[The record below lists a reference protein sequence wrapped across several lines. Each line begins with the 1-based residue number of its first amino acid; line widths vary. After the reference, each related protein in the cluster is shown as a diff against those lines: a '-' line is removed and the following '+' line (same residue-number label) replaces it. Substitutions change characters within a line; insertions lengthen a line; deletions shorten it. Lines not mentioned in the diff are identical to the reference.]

1 MPKQI
6 QTLQQ
11 KQTLTMTTTMHQ
23 SISILQMSN
32 IELAE
37 FAAQELDK
45 NPFIEDASVS
55 VEKQESNKDS
65 KESLKDNTPSTQT
78 SSHSG
83 YSSQDYISNVASEKS
98 LKEHIIE
105 QINLSFEDQK
115 DKLIANFLLDSLHGS
130 GYLNISTKEAAEIL
144 KCKESVVENILK
156 KLQTF
161 DPAGVFARDLKECLL
176 IQLNDQEHVDQSLL
190 TLVKNIDL
198 IASGNLKKLSKLC
211 NVNIANISNMIKQI
225 KLLNPKPANGFYVE
239 PTSYKIPDVIL
250 TFLEDGT
257 AKLESNPESMP
268 RLRVSQEYY
277 VQIKDS
283 MQNKKEKEFTKNEIE
298 AANTIVKSIEQRSHT
313 ILKVATAIVEEQVD
327 FFTRGVMYLNPMTL
341 NKIAALTGFNESTVS
356 RSTANKYISTPSGI
370 FELKYFFS
378 SSLGTTRAAGENVSS
393 TKAKEIIKQI
403 ILSEEADNILS
414 DDDISEQLSKF
425 NISIARRTVAK
436 YRESIGIP
444 ISSVRKRNKALSA
457 SNTRILI
464 QRF

>member
-65 KESLKDNTPSTQT
+65 KERIKDNTPSTQT

-83 YSSQDYISNVASEKS
+83 YSSQDYISNIASEKS

-130 GYLNISTKEAAEIL
+130 GYLNISIKEAAEIL
-144 KCKESVVENILK
+144 KCKESVVEKILK

-190 TLVKNIDL
+190 TMVKNIDL

-225 KLLNPKPANGFYVE
+225 KLLNPKPTNGFYIE

-268 RLRVSQEYY
+268 RLQVSQEYY

-313 ILKVATAIVEEQVD
+313 ILKVATAIVEEQID

-378 SSLGTTRAAGENVSS
+378 SSLGTTRASGENVSS

-444 ISSVRKRNKALSA
+444 TSSVRKRNKALSGE
-457 SNTRILI
+457 
-464 QRF
+464 

>member
-11 KQTLTMTTTMHQ
+11 KQSLTMTTTMHQ

-45 NPFIEDASVS
+45 NPFIEDDSIS
-55 VEKQESNKDS
+55 VEKKETQPTNKEEIKTSQSNIGEPKYS
-65 KESLKDNTPSTQT
+65 G
-78 SSHSG
+78 SG
-83 YSSQDYISNVASEKS
+83 YSSQDYISNIASEKS
-98 LKEHIIE
+98 LKEHISE
-105 QINLSFEDQK
+105 QINLSFDDHK
-115 DKLIANFLLDSLHGS
+115 DKLIANFLLDSLLGS
-130 GYLNISTKEAAEIL
+130 GYLNISLSEASKLL
-144 KCKESVVENILK
+144 KCDVAIIEKNLK

-176 IQLNDQEHVDQSLL
+176 IQLNDQEHADQSLV
-190 TLVKNIDL
+190 TMVKNIDL

-211 NVNIANISNMIKQI
+211 NVNIANISSLIKQI

-277 VQIKDS
+277 VQIKDAMHS
-283 MQNKKEKEFTKNEIE
+283 KKEKDFTKNEIE
-298 AANTIVKSIEQRSHT
+298 SANTIVKSIEQRSHT
-313 ILKVATAIVEEQVD
+313 ILKVATAIVEEQIN
-327 FFTRGVMYLNPMTL
+327 FFTRGVMYLDPMTL
-341 NKIAALTGFNESTVS
+341 NKIAASTGFNESTVS
-356 RSTANKYISTPSGI
+356 RSTSNKYISTPSGI

-403 ILSEEADNILS
+403 ILSEESDNILS
-414 DDDISEQLSKF
+414 DDDISDQLSKF

-436 YRESIGIP
+436 YREAIGIP
-444 ISSVRKRNKALSA
+444 TSSARKRNKALA
-457 SNTRILI
+457 GE
-464 QRF
+464 

>member
-55 VEKQESNKDS
+55 VEKQDSSKDTKENLKDS
-65 KESLKDNTPSTQT
+65 TATAQT

-144 KCKESVVENILK
+144 KCKEVIVENILK
-156 KLQTF
+156 TLQTF

-176 IQLNDQEHVDQSLL
+176 IQLNDQENVDQSLL
-190 TLVKNIDL
+190 TMV
-198 IASGNLKKLSKLC
+198 
-211 NVNIANISNMIKQI
+211 
-225 KLLNPKPANGFYVE
+225 
-239 PTSYKIPDVIL
+239 
-250 TFLEDGT
+250 
-257 AKLESNPESMP
+257 
-268 RLRVSQEYY
+268 
-277 VQIKDS
+277 
-283 MQNKKEKEFTKNEIE
+283 
-298 AANTIVKSIEQRSHT
+298 
-313 ILKVATAIVEEQVD
+313 
-327 FFTRGVMYLNPMTL
+327 
-341 NKIAALTGFNESTVS
+341 
-356 RSTANKYISTPSGI
+356 
-370 FELKYFFS
+370 
-378 SSLGTTRAAGENVSS
+378 
-393 TKAKEIIKQI
+393 
-403 ILSEEADNILS
+403 
-414 DDDISEQLSKF
+414 
-425 NISIARRTVAK
+425 
-436 YRESIGIP
+436 
-444 ISSVRKRNKALSA
+444 
-457 SNTRILI
+457 
-464 QRF
+464 

>member
-1 MPKQI
+1 
-6 QTLQQ
+6 
-11 KQTLTMTTTMHQ
+11 
-23 SISILQMSN
+23 MSN

-55 VEKQESNKDS
+55 VEKQESSKDS

-130 GYLNISTKEAAEIL
+130 GYLNISTKEAADIL
-144 KCKESVVENILK
+144 KCEQSVVEDILK
-156 KLQTF
+156 TLQTF

-176 IQLNDQEHVDQSLL
+176 IQLNDQEYVDQSLL

-283 MQNKKEKEFTKNEIE
+283 MQDKKEKEFTKNEIE

-313 ILKVATAIVEEQVD
+313 ILKVATAIVEEQMD

-444 ISSVRKRNKALSA
+444 TSSVRKRNKALSGE
-457 SNTRILI
+457 
-464 QRF
+464 

>member
-55 VEKQESNKDS
+55 VEKQESSKDS

-130 GYLNISTKEAAEIL
+130 GYLNISTKEAADIL
-144 KCKESVVENILK
+144 KCEQSVVEDILK
-156 KLQTF
+156 TLQTF

-176 IQLNDQEHVDQSLL
+176 IQLNDQEYVDQSLL

-283 MQNKKEKEFTKNEIE
+283 MQDKKEKEFTKNEIE

-313 ILKVATAIVEEQVD
+313 ILKVATAIVEEQMD

-444 ISSVRKRNKALSA
+444 TSSVRKRNKALSG
-457 SNTRILI
+457 
-464 QRF
+464 Q

>member
-11 KQTLTMTTTMHQ
+11 KQTLTMTTTIHQ

-55 VEKQESNKDS
+55 VEKQEPGKNDTKAVS
-65 KESLKDNTPSTQT
+65 KDNTPSPP
-78 SSHSG
+78 SVSHSG

-144 KCKESVVENILK
+144 KCEESVVENVLK

-190 TLVKNIDL
+190 TMVKNIDL

-277 VQIKDS
+277 VQIKDT
-283 MQNKKEKEFTKNEIE
+283 MQSKQEKEFTKNEIE

-313 ILKVATAIVEEQVD
+313 ILKVATAIVEEQMD

-444 ISSVRKRNKALSA
+444 TSSVRKRNKALSGE
-457 SNTRILI
+457 
-464 QRF
+464 

>member
-55 VEKQESNKDS
+55 VEKQESSKDS

-130 GYLNISTKEAAEIL
+130 GYLSISTKEAADIL
-144 KCKESVVENILK
+144 KCEQSVVEDILK
-156 KLQTF
+156 TLQTF

-176 IQLNDQEHVDQSLL
+176 IQLKDQEYVDQSLL

-277 VQIKDS
+277 VQIKDT
-283 MQNKKEKEFTKNEIE
+283 MQDKKEKEFTKNEIE

-313 ILKVATAIVEEQVD
+313 ILKVARAIVEEQMD

-403 ILSEEADNILS
+403 ILSEEVDNILS

-444 ISSVRKRNKALSA
+444 TSSVRKRNKALSG
-457 SNTRILI
+457 
-464 QRF
+464 Q

>member
-55 VEKQESNKDS
+55 VEKQESNKDL
-65 KESLKDNTPSTQT
+65 KERIKDYTPSTQT

-83 YSSQDYISNVASEKS
+83 YSSQDYISNIASEKS

-144 KCKESVVENILK
+144 KCKESVVEKILK

-190 TLVKNIDL
+190 TMVKNIDL

-225 KLLNPKPANGFYVE
+225 KLLNPKPTNGFYIE

-313 ILKVATAIVEEQVD
+313 ILKVATAIVEEQID

-403 ILSEEADNILS
+403 ILSEETDNILS

-444 ISSVRKRNKALSA
+444 TSSVRKRNKALSG
-457 SNTRILI
+457 
-464 QRF
+464 Q

>member
-11 KQTLTMTTTMHQ
+11 KQTLTMTTSMHQ

-37 FAAQELDK
+37 FAAQELNK

-55 VEKQESNKDS
+55 VENQKPKKEEVKTALKDS
-65 KESLKDNTPSTQT
+65 LSMPQPT
-78 SSHSG
+78 SYSG
-83 YSSQDYISNVASEKS
+83 YSSQDYISNIASEKS
-98 LKEHIIE
+98 LKEHIVE
-105 QINLSFEDQK
+105 QINLSFEYQK
-115 DKLIANFLLDSLHGS
+115 DKLIAHFLLDSLNGS
-130 GYLNISTKEAAEIL
+130 GYLKVSTKEAAEIL
-144 KCKESVVENILK
+144 KCEESLVKNVLKE
-156 KLQTF
+156 LQTF
-161 DPAGVFARDLKECLL
+161 DPTGIFARDLKECLL
-176 IQLNDQEHVDQSLL
+176 IQLNDQEQVDQSLL
-190 TLVKNIDL
+190 TMVKNIDL

-211 NVNIANISNMIKQI
+211 NVNIVNISSMIKQI
-225 KLLNPKPANGFYVE
+225 KLLNPKPTNGFYVE

-277 VQIKDS
+277 VQIKDT
-283 MQNKKEKEFTKNEIE
+283 MHNKREKEFTKNEIE

-313 ILKVATAIVEEQVD
+313 ILKVATAIVEEQID
-327 FFTRGVMYLNPMTL
+327 FFTRGVMYLTPMTL
-341 NKIAALTGFNESTVS
+341 NKIAALTDFNESTIS

-378 SSLGTTRAAGENVSS
+378 SSLGTTRATDKNVSS

-403 ILSEEADNILS
+403 ILGEESDNILS

-436 YRESIGIP
+436 YREAIGIP
-444 ISSVRKRNKALSA
+444 TSSVRKRKKAFS
-457 SNTRILI
+457 ST
-464 QRF
+464 

>member
-55 VEKQESNKDS
+55 VEKQESSKDS

-156 KLQTF
+156 TLQTF

-176 IQLNDQEHVDQSLL
+176 IQLNDQDHVDQSLL
-190 TLVKNIDL
+190 TMVKNIDL

-283 MQNKKEKEFTKNEIE
+283 MQDKKEKEFTKNEIE

-313 ILKVATAIVEEQVD
+313 ILKVATAIVEEQMD

-444 ISSVRKRNKALSA
+444 TSSVRKRNKALSGE
-457 SNTRILI
+457 
-464 QRF
+464 

>member
-11 KQTLTMTTTMHQ
+11 KQSLTMTTTMHQ

-45 NPFIEDASVS
+45 NPFIEDDSIS
-55 VEKQESNKDS
+55 IEKKETQPTNKEETKTSQSNIGEPKYS
-65 KESLKDNTPSTQT
+65 G
-78 SSHSG
+78 SG

-98 LKEHIIE
+98 LKEHISE
-105 QINLSFEDQK
+105 QINLSFDDHK
-115 DKLIANFLLDSLHGS
+115 DKLIANFLLDSLLGS
-130 GYLNISTKEAAEIL
+130 GYLNISLNDASNIL
-144 KCKESVVENILK
+144 KCDEKIVDKVLK

-176 IQLNDQEHVDQSLL
+176 IQLNDQEHADQSLV
-190 TLVKNIDL
+190 TMVKNIDL

-211 NVNIANISNMIKQI
+211 NVNIANISSLIKQI

-277 VQIKDS
+277 VQIKDAMHS
-283 MQNKKEKEFTKNEIE
+283 KKEKDFTKNEIE
-298 AANTIVKSIEQRSHT
+298 SANTIVKSIEQRSHT
-313 ILKVATAIVEEQVD
+313 ILKVATAIVEEQIN
-327 FFTRGVMYLNPMTL
+327 FFTRGVMYLDPMTL
-341 NKIAALTGFNESTVS
+341 NKIAASTGFNESTVS
-356 RSTANKYISTPSGI
+356 RSTSNKYISTPSGI

-378 SSLGTTRAAGENVSS
+378 SSLGTTRATGENVSS

-403 ILSEEADNILS
+403 ILSEESDNILS
-414 DDDISEQLSKF
+414 DDDISDQLSKF

-436 YRESIGIP
+436 YREAIGIP
-444 ISSVRKRNKALSA
+444 TSSARKRNKTLAGE
-457 SNTRILI
+457 
-464 QRF
+464 